1 MTPVIKFLDIY
12 PKEMKTCA
20 HKKLYVNIHSSFICN
35 SSKLDTIQYPLD
47 GEWLNKPWYIF
58 AMEYYTATNRK

>member
-35 SSKLDTIQYPLD
+35 SSKLDTIQCPLD
-47 GEWLNKPWYIF
+47 GEWLNKP
-58 AMEYYTATNRK
+58 